1 MAQEVTL
8 WKLKLKLKGGHE
20 QVLFL
25 QRSREMPAPVAKL
38 LTSALLSSVELH
50 GERDF
55 DVN

>member
-8 WKLKLKLKGGHE
+8 WKLKLNLKGRHE

-38 LTSALLSSVELH
+38 LSSALLSSVELH